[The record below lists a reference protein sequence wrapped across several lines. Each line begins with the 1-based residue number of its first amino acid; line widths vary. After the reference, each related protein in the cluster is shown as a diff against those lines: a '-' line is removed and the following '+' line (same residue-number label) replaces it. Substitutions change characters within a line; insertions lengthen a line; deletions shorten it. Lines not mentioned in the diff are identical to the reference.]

1 MAHYVNVG
9 KSTASWQE
17 AVVAGAPDGVVLVG
31 GDGRI
36 LALNPAAEQIFGL
49 TAGEARGRSVQEFM
63 PRRLRKQHAAAMAE
77 FFATA
82 VSTRGM
88 KERAPVPAVRANGEE
103 FMAEIALIPVEAGGE
118 RQVACIVRDVTDR
131 LRMQAALARGER
143 LESLQVLSAG
153 LAHDLNNIL
162 AAVTGNTEVALQL
175 SGEDPVLREAL
186 EDIREAGRRGT
197 AMVQQMLRFARG
209 GELTREP
216 VDLAAVARE
225 TLQMLRGT
233 IGAGVT
239 ARAELPDSPVMVM
252 ADPVAVRQVLMNLI
266 INAAEAMEGRGGT
279 LVVRAALRAVTLEEL
294 TRCLKGICK
303 GICIGCGAL
312 QPGTYALI
320 EVSDTGRGM
329 DAATRERIFEPFFS
343 TKFQGRGLGLAAVLG
358 VAEAHGGAVSVESEP
373 GEGTTFRVLLP
384 AAEQGA
390 PAP

>member
-1 MAHYVNVG
+1 MAHYVHVG

-49 TAGEARGRSVQEFM
+49 TAGEARGRSVQELV
-63 PRRLRKQHAAAMAE
+63 PRRLRKQHAADMAE
-77 FFATA
+77 FLATA
-82 VSTRGM
+82 VSPRGM
-88 KERAPVPAVRANGEE
+88 QERAPVPAVRANGEE

-118 RQVACIVRDVTDR
+118 RQVACIVRDVTDQ
-131 LRMQAALARGER
+131 LRMRAALARGER
-143 LESLQVLSAG
+143 LESLRVLSAG

-162 AAVTGNTEVALQL
+162 AAVTGNAEVALQL
-175 SGEDPVLREAL
+175 SGEDSLLREAL
-186 EDIREAGRRGT
+186 EDIREAGRRGA

-209 GELTREP
+209 GELTCEP
-216 VDLAAVARE
+216 VDLAAAARE

-252 ADPVAVRQVLMNLI
+252 ADPVAVRQVLMNLV

-294 TRCLKGICK
+294 TRCLKGIC
-303 GICIGCGAL
+303 IGCGAL
-312 QPGTYALI
+312 RPGTYALV

-358 VAEAHGGAVSVESEP
+358 VVEAHGGAVSVESEP
-373 GEGTTFRVLLP
+373 GVGTTFRVLLP

>member
-1 MAHYVNVG
+1 MAHYVHVG

-49 TAGEARGRSVQEFM
+49 TAGEARGRSVQELV
-63 PRRLRKQHAAAMAE
+63 PRRLRKQHAADMAE
-77 FFATA
+77 FLATA
-82 VSTRGM
+82 VSPRGM
-88 KERAPVPAVRANGEE
+88 QERAPVPAVRANGEE

-118 RQVACIVRDVTDR
+118 RQVACIVRDVTDQ

-143 LESLQVLSAG
+143 LESLRVLSAG

-162 AAVTGNTEVALQL
+162 AAVTGNAEVALQL
-175 SGEDPVLREAL
+175 SGEDSLLREAL
-186 EDIREAGRRGT
+186 EDIREAGRRGA

-209 GELTREP
+209 GVLTREP
-216 VDLAAVARE
+216 VDLAAAARE

-233 IGAGVT
+233 FGAGVT

-294 TRCLKGICK
+294 TRCLKGIC
-303 GICIGCGAL
+303 IGCGAL
-312 QPGTYALI
+312 RPGTYALV

-358 VAEAHGGAVSVESEP
+358 VVEAHGGAVSVESEP
-373 GEGTTFRVLLP
+373 GVGTTFRVLLP

>member
-9 KSTASWQE
+9 KSTACWQE

-294 TRCLKGICK
+294 TRCLKGIC
-303 GICIGCGAL
+303 IGCCAL

-358 VAEAHGGAVSVESEP
+358 VVEAHGGAVSVESEP
-373 GEGTTFRVLLP
+373 GVGTTFRVLLP

>member
-1 MAHYVNVG
+1 MAHYVHVG

-49 TAGEARGRSVQEFM
+49 TAGEARGRSVQELV
-63 PRRLRKQHAAAMAE
+63 PRRLRKQHAADMAE
-77 FFATA
+77 FLATA
-82 VSTRGM
+82 VSPRGM
-88 KERAPVPAVRANGEE
+88 QERAPVPAVRANGEE

-118 RQVACIVRDVTDR
+118 RQVACIVRDVSDQ

-143 LESLQVLSAG
+143 LESLRVLSAG

-162 AAVTGNTEVALQL
+162 AAVTGNAEVALQL
-175 SGEDPVLREAL
+175 SGEDSLLREAL
-186 EDIREAGRRGT
+186 EDIREAGRRGA

-209 GELTREP
+209 GELTCEP
-216 VDLAAVARE
+216 VDLAAAARE

-266 INAAEAMEGRGGT
+266 INAAEAMEGCGGT
-279 LVVRAALRAVTLEEL
+279 LVVRAGLRAVTLEEL
-294 TRCLKGICK
+294 TRCLKGIC
-303 GICIGCGAL
+303 IGCGAL
-312 QPGTYALI
+312 RPGTYALV

-358 VAEAHGGAVSVESEP
+358 VVEAHGGAVSVESEP
-373 GEGTTFRVLLP
+373 GAGTTFRVLLP

>member
-1 MAHYVNVG
+1 MAHYVHVG

-49 TAGEARGRSVQEFM
+49 TAGEARGRSVQELV
-63 PRRLRKQHAAAMAE
+63 PRRLRKQHAADMAE
-77 FFATA
+77 FLAMA
-82 VSTRGM
+82 VSPRGM
-88 KERAPVPAVRANGEE
+88 QERAPVPAVRANGEE
-103 FMAEIALIPVEAGGE
+103 FMAEIALVPFEAGGE
-118 RQVACIVRDVTDR
+118 RQVACIVRDVSDQ

-143 LESLQVLSAG
+143 LESLRVLSAG

-162 AAVTGNTEVALQL
+162 AAVTGNAEVALQL
-175 SGEDPVLREAL
+175 SGEDSLLREAL
-186 EDIREAGRRGT
+186 EDIREAGRRGA

-209 GELTREP
+209 GELTCEP
-216 VDLAAVARE
+216 VDLAAAARE

-233 IGAGVT
+233 FGAGVT

-266 INAAEAMEGRGGT
+266 INATEAREGCGGT
-279 LVVRAALRAVTLEEL
+279 MVVRAALRAVTLEEL
-294 TRCLKGICK
+294 TRCLKGIC
-303 GICIGCGAL
+303 IGCGAL
-312 QPGTYALI
+312 RPGTYALVD
-320 EVSDTGRGM
+320 VSDTGRGM

-358 VAEAHGGAVSVESEP
+358 VVEAHGGAVSVESEP
-373 GEGTTFRVLLP
+373 GVGTTFRVLLP

>member
-1 MAHYVNVG
+1 MAHYVHVG

-49 TAGEARGRSVQEFM
+49 TAGEARGLSVQELV
-63 PRRLRKQHAAAMAE
+63 PWRLRKQHAADMAE
-77 FFATA
+77 FLATA
-82 VSTRGM
+82 VSPRGM
-88 KERAPVPAVRANGEE
+88 QERAPVPAVRTNGEE

-118 RQVACIVRDVTDR
+118 RQVACIVRDVTDQ

-143 LESLQVLSAG
+143 LESLRVLSAG

-162 AAVTGNTEVALQL
+162 AAVTGNAEVALQL
-175 SGEDPVLREAL
+175 SGEDSLLREAL
-186 EDIREAGRRGT
+186 EDIREAGRRGA

-209 GELTREP
+209 GELTCEP
-216 VDLAAVARE
+216 VDLAAAARE

-279 LVVRAALRAVTLEEL
+279 MVVRAGLKAVSLEEL
-294 TRCLKGICK
+294 AGCHRCTCV
-303 GICIGCGAL
+303 GCVSL
-312 QPGTYALI
+312 LPGTYALL

-358 VAEAHGGAVSVESEP
+358 VVEAHGGAVSVESEP
-373 GEGTTFRVLLP
+373 GVGTTFRVLLP